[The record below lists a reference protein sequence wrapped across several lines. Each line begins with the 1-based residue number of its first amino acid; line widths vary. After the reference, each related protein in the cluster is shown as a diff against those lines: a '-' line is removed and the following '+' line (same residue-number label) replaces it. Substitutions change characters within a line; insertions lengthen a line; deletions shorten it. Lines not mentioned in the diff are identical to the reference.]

1 MSEREAMISNNKGKI
16 PIYCLLV
23 SAYFFSYFFRVSAS
37 VSLPAISTE
46 WGMSASLVG
55 FISSLYF
62 YAYAFMQPISG
73 ALNDRFGPLRI
84 VSLGMLT
91 TGIGAL
97 LFGFASN
104 PTMLG
109 VGRLLTG
116 FGLAPML
123 SGVLVYQSHSFHR
136 DKYSFFS
143 GITYTLGNF
152 GAVIS
157 VAPLAFALDEFGRR
171 NVFVFLA
178 FLNFALAA
186 SLIAFRRR
194 DPVISIDGKI
204 ERKGSLDNLKNSFR
218 KILRSRQLKLMLVL
232 WGTSFGALMSLQGLW
247 AVSWYQTSYGV
258 SYGTAS
264 LWSTLIS
271 IGVMVG
277 NFVGAYIARPARLR
291 LPAITVSC
299 VSYGVSW
306 VFFWFSMRSRLPIL
320 IPGLVGFF
328 LGFFAGITY
337 DHLTAGVNDLAARGR
352 GGSLFGGM
360 NLFTFISVIIFQS
373 GTGFLM
379 QRFSSSGGAEIDLA
393 AFNSTF
399 GIVTLLVIISLVA
412 LPFLKSF
419 SGQGGEVL

>member
-1 MSEREAMISNNKGKI
+1 MNKNESVLSTSGSKLS
-16 PIYCLLV
+16 IYALLV

-37 VSLPAISTE
+37 VSLPIVSAE

-84 VSLGMLT
+84 VSFGMLT
-91 TGIGAL
+91 SGIGAL
-97 LFGFASN
+97 LFGFAAN
-104 PTMLG
+104 PVMLG
-109 VGRLLTG
+109 TGRLLTG
-116 FGLAPML
+116 LGLAPML
-123 SGVLVYQSHSFHR
+123 SGVLVFQSHSFHR

-157 VAPLAFALDEFGRR
+157 VAPLAFALDRFGRR
-171 NVFVFLA
+171 NVFILLA
-178 FLNFALAA
+178 VLNFVLAA
-186 SLIAFRRR
+186 SLIILRRR
-194 DPVISIDGKI
+194 DPVTTAGNTT
-204 ERKGSLDNLKNSFR
+204 ERSSFIDNLKDSFR
-218 KILRSRQLKLMLVL
+218 KIFKSRRLKLMLIL
-232 WGTSFGALMSLQGLW
+232 WGTSFGSLMALQGLW
-247 AVSWYQTSYGV
+247 AVTWYQSAYGV

-277 NFVGAYIARPARLR
+277 NFAGAYIARPARLR
-291 LPAITVSC
+291 LTAIIVSC
-299 VSYGVSW
+299 VSYGAAW
-306 VFFWFSMRSRLPIL
+306 IVFWLSMKSQLPIPV
-320 IPGLVGFF
+320 PGIVGFF
-328 LGFFAGITY
+328 LGFCAGVTY
-337 DHLTAGVNDLAARGR
+337 DHLTAGVNDLAMKGR

-373 GTGFLM
+373 GTGFLV
-379 QRFSSSGGAEIDLA
+379 QRFSSSGGAEAQIR

-419 SGQGGEVL
+419 SEQRGDVL